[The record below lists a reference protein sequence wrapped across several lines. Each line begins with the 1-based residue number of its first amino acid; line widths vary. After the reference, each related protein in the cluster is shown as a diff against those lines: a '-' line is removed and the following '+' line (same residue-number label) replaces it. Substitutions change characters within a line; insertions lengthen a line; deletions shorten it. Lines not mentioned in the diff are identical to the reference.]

1 LTCRGELVFTG
12 TNRGDT
18 TGSSDG
24 QARGR
29 AGGETCPSPQEPTDP
44 NELGGPLG
52 LAGLLK
58 SHWAAGG
65 NGRIHSH
72 RGEISRPRRDFKT
85 RATHAL
91 CS

>member
-1 LTCRGELVFTG
+1 MTCRGELVFTG

-65 NGRIHSH
+65 NGPDSLT
-72 RGEISRPRRDFKT
+72 SRRDFKT
-85 RATHAL
+85 QAGHAL
-91 CS
+91 RS